1 MLLLCALS
9 GRIPAEPV
17 VVTSSGLVYERRV
30 IEQYLDENGGKDPHR
45 GQIITKAD
53 LLPLAGFFQLKD
65 QDKEQNNK
73 KSAKAIKSKLQQVE
87 SLEHKALII
96 LDRENQRLKQELA
109 TALYRLDASKRVI
122 AQQMTSNSNNKSS

>member
-9 GRIPAEPV
+9 GRIPEEPV

-30 IEQYLDENGGKDPHR
+30 IEQYLEENGGKDPHR

-53 LLPLAGFFQLKD
+53 LLPLAGFLQLKD
-65 QDKEQNNK
+65 SGRDQNINTQ
-73 KSAKAIKSKLQQVE
+73 AEAIKQKLQQVE
-87 SLEHKALII
+87 LLEHKALII

-122 AQQMTSNSNNKSS
+122 AQQMTSNGNNESS

>member
-9 GRIPAEPV
+9 GRVPEEPV

-53 LLPLAGFFQLKD
+53 LLPLAGFLQLK
-65 QDKEQNNK
+65 DKEQNNNTL
-73 KSAKAIKSKLQQVE
+73 AKAIKSKLQQVE

-122 AQQMTSNSNNKSS
+122 AQQMTFNSNNESS